1 MDEGRRVSYEE
12 GEVRGAVR
20 MDEGSCMKQE
30 RGGMKE
36 DGLVS
41 WSEGE
46 GVEGIREAGG
56 GRKPIC
62 GKITVSFFTL
72 KK

>member
-1 MDEGRRVSYEE
+1 MDEGGEVRVEGARVSDEE

-41 WSEGE
+41 W
-46 GVEGIREAGG
+46 R
-56 GRKPIC
+56 
-62 GKITVSFFTL
+62 
-72 KK
+72 